1 MHRNRSCIRHGP
13 PFSCARVE
21 GRRQG
26 PCKINLPNRVRR
38 VRFTP
43 SSNLH
48 TSSPAITSSS
58 PSSANRYYLSRSESR
73 SPWSHRPCHL
83 NKRSASN
90 KCHATSFVV
99 QTTMSISSNSAAHPI
114 ASVPSASS
122 SAAAT
127 STSKNQLYALASRV
141 PLIKSHSISLP
152 KPVKLPP
159 DLHPLPADISAYF
172 VYPFSL
178 ESYVVDPNTPSSNT
192 VDQLLAKHKQYLENR
207 EKDKEDR
214 QREMLRKLAPGW
226 HGDVLMPTNSANA
239 RKSLDVGAT
248 LEQAQSKSTQQQ
260 LQQQQGAERT
270 PLDDLAD
277 HLAQLDAL
285 NSSATPTSGSHPQNQ
300 DQYLQQ

>member
-1 MHRNRSCIRHGP
+1 
-13 PFSCARVE
+13 
-21 GRRQG
+21 
-26 PCKINLPNRVRR
+26 
-38 VRFTP
+38 
-43 SSNLH
+43 
-48 TSSPAITSSS
+48 
-58 PSSANRYYLSRSESR
+58 
-73 SPWSHRPCHL
+73 
-83 NKRSASN
+83 
-90 KCHATSFVV
+90 
-99 QTTMSISSNSAAHPI
+99 MSTSSNSAAHAT
-114 ASVPSASS
+114 ASIPSASS
-122 SAAAT
+122 SAAVAAT
-127 STSKNQLYALASRV
+127 TSKNQLYALASRV

-178 ESYVVDPNTPSSNT
+178 ESYVLDPNTPSSNT

-214 QREMLRKLAPGW
+214 QREMLRKVAPGW

-248 LEQAQSKSTQQQ
+248 LEQAQSQSAQQ

-285 NSSATPTSGSHPQNQ
+285 NSSATPTSSSHPQNQ
-300 DQYLQQ
+300 NQYLQQ